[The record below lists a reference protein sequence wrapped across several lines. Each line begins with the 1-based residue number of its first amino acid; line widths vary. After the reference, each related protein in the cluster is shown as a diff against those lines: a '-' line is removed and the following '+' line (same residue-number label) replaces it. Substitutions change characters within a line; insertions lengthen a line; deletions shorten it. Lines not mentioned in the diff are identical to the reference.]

1 MLLRALWSSISHVS
15 ADIPVPDAAL
25 LAHAVEGPSL
35 EEKLEKA
42 EKEIEMLK
50 SQLEIQL
57 QVNAEI
63 KRLLVASVGEDF
75 ERKVEN
81 LAR

>member
-1 MLLRALWSSISHVS
+1 M
-15 ADIPVPDAAL
+15 PDAAL
-25 LAHAVEGPSL
+25 LAHTVEGPSMA
-35 EEKLEKA
+35 EKLEKA

-63 KRLLVASVGEDF
+63 KRLLVASVGDDF
-75 ERKVEN
+75 ERKVEG

>member
-1 MLLRALWSSISHVS
+1 MA
-15 ADIPVPDAAL
+15 
-25 LAHAVEGPSL
+25 
-35 EEKLEKA
+35 EKLEKA

-63 KRLLVASVGEDF
+63 KRLLVASVGDDF
-75 ERKVEN
+75 ERKVEG

>member
-1 MLLRALWSSISHVS
+1 MVSSPPNVS

-35 EEKLEKA
+35 EEKLEKVG
-42 EKEIEMLK
+42 KEIEMLK

>member
-1 MLLRALWSSISHVS
+1 M
-15 ADIPVPDAAL
+15 PDAAL
-25 LAHAVEGPSL
+25 LAHAVEGLSMA
-35 EEKLEKA
+35 EKLEKA
-42 EKEIEMLK
+42 EKEIKMLK

-63 KRLLVASVGEDF
+63 KRLLVASVGDDF
-75 ERKVEN
+75 ERKVES